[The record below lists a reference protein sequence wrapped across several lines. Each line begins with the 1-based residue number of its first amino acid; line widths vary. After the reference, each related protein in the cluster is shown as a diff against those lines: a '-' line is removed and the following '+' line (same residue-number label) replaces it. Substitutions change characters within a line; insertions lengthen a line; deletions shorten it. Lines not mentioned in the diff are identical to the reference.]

1 MPGQQWHAWPLLRCL
16 ELETSITSF
25 LQGTDMQAFSQLHTL
40 KLRAW
45 GAASWP
51 ISEGDLDLTSLPSLR
66 RLHIENWSPESISV
80 TTRCRVHAIW
90 QQPRKDGIFLP
101 CYRARDW
108 LLSPC
113 WTAPSIHLAPFNI
126 CDQGIIDID
135 EVRALQRLLER
146 HHELKVLRITTGQ
159 LGSKGVPFAFPPH
172 IYERQD
178 SHMRAKIRT
187 STGLWL

>member
-80 TTRCRVHAIW
+80 TTRCRVHANLAAAKEGW
-90 QQPRKDGIFLP
+90 NF
-101 CYRARDW
+101 
-108 LLSPC
+108 
-113 WTAPSIHLAPFNI
+113 PSLAI
-126 CDQGIIDID
+126 EHAIGSL
-135 EVRALQRLLER
+135 AL
-146 HHELKVLRITTGQ
+146 VGQ
-159 LGSKGVPFAFPPH
+159 LQA
-172 IYERQD
+172 
-178 SHMRAKIRT
+178 
-187 STGLWL
+187 ST